1 MAENTGRNPNRF
13 KILPGELCAGAELGK
28 DSCYGEGGFP
38 LVCQSKEDKWHAVG
52 IGKYKQNTVKSH
64 LRPAGINKL
73 EGFPETVLF
82 SKMCT
87 IQAAGKY
94 YSRAS
99 IKCKI
104 AVSVTTV
111 SSKIVAALERS

>member
-52 IGKYKQNTVKSH
+52 IGKCKQNTVKSH

-73 EGFPETVLF
+73 EGFPETVSF
-82 SKMCT
+82 SKMWVLFKLQVNI
-87 IQAAGKY
+87 IQEQVLNA
-94 YSRAS
+94 RLR
-99 IKCKI
+99 C
-104 AVSVTTV
+104 
-111 SSKIVAALERS
+111 R

>member
-52 IGKYKQNTVKSH
+52 IGKY
-64 LRPAGINKL
+64 
-73 EGFPETVLF
+73 
-82 SKMCT
+82 
-87 IQAAGKY
+87 
-94 YSRAS
+94 
-99 IKCKI
+99 
-104 AVSVTTV
+104 
-111 SSKIVAALERS
+111 